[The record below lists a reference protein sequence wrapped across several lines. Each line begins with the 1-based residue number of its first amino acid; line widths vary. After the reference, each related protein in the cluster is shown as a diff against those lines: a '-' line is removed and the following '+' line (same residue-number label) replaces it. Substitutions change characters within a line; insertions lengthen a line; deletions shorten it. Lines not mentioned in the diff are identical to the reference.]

1 MIPDSIAQPNCP
13 AANCQIFPVVN
24 FFIFFLL
31 ALIFIIIAQYIPL
44 CNYIFV
50 LIVYFD
56 IRVKRSKSR
65 SCLHDKAF
73 ELGTRR
79 T

>member
-1 MIPDSIAQPNCP
+1 MIIKKSLEFSKDLA
-13 AANCQIFPVVN
+13 
-24 FFIFFLL
+24 FIHSNYNHLL
-31 ALIFIIIAQYIPL
+31 LHYCNNLFHFYIYL
-44 CNYIFV
+44 FYYNHY
-50 LIVYFD
+50 D
-56 IRVKRSKSR
+56 IRVKRSKSC